1 MDAQTKFTHALLKRF
16 NAKKLAS
23 KSLLEPKRSGK
34 FLSSN
39 ALKKYQNDQF
49 LVYNRNVVTFAS
61 NNNNVNKHII
71 FLHGGGYTTEATTQY
86 WWMIKQVLK
95 KSDFKL
101 SFIDYP
107 LAPEHTYKEA
117 HEMLAQAYTE
127 LIKKHPKDC
136 FYFLGDSAGGGLGLS
151 FAQTLRNNNFEKMP
165 AKIAL
170 LSPWVDISLSNPEI
184 KELEKKDLLLSPE
197 ALLTCA
203 LQFANGLD
211 LKAPVLS
218 PLYGVMDNL
227 NSIGIFV
234 GYDEIFVSDC
244 RKLKRKIEASDTDLF
259 YKEYP
264 DMQHDFIVLPIK
276 ERQVLLKD
284 VLDYL
289 LEK

>member
-16 NAKKLAS
+16 NAKKLAT
-23 KSLLEPKRSGK
+23 KALLNPERTGN

-39 ALKKYQNDQF
+39 SLNKYQCDQF
-49 LVYNRNVVTFAS
+49 FVNNKNVVTFAS
-61 NNNNVNKHII
+61 NKNNGNKHIF

-95 KSDFKL
+95 NSDYKL
-101 SFIDYP
+101 SFIEYP
-107 LAPEHTYKEA
+107 LAPEHSYKEA
-117 HEMLAQAYTE
+117 HEMLALAYSE
-127 LIKKHPKDC
+127 LIKKHPKDS
-136 FYFLGDSAGGGLGLS
+136 FYFLGDSAGGGLCLS
-151 FAQTLRNNNFEKMP
+151 FAQTLRNSNFDNMP
-165 AKIAL
+165 KKIVL
-170 LSPWVDISLSNPEI
+170 LSPWVDLSMSNPEI

-197 ALLTCA
+197 TLLTCA
-203 LQFANGLD
+203 LKFANGVD
-211 LKAPVLS
+211 LKTPILS
-218 PLYGVMDNL
+218 PLYGNMQRL

-234 GYDEIFVSDC
+234 GTNEIFLSDC
-244 RKLKRKIEASDTDLF
+244 RNLKNKIEASDTHLF

-289 LEK
+289 L